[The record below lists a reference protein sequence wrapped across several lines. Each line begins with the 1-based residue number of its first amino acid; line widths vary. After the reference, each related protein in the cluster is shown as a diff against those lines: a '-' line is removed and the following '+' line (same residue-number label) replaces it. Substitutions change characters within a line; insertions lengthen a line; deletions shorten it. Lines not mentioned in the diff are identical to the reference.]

1 MKRSRKFRGAIAVAG
16 LTAVAFGAAPPLAV
30 AAPGSDPTVVGQW
43 RTPFEEGGA
52 DTPRCVEEERFG
64 NPYLVCK
71 PAAQAQFVGPD
82 GTIMYYNGIEGQEN
96 IETGLVPE
104 LAPTSAEDRARVLD
118 LRDGTPQWR
127 VPEGEQGAGVNPEI
141 QEGRTS
147 DDCLR
152 EDPLGVLGVPGR
164 PGDGPVGSLAGQ
176 LGVPESNPV
185 CSPDD
190 PAENDVNMFCGDVA
204 QLADGRA
211 LVIGGTDYYN
221 EPAILEKN
229 EGDPANVGILEV
241 QGLRS
246 SRIYDPFK
254 ESFRPT
260 DGQMKFNRWYSTL
273 TTLPDGRMLA
283 VGGVSKLVKTTQGGQ
298 VRRTETFDPATG
310 EWTENFTG
318 PASENSLPL
327 NARLHLTPNGKVFYG
342 GNGQMWNPFGQAVDE
357 VMFGIRQFF
366 DPQTGQ
372 WEQAGP
378 TLIRDAAFSVAL
390 PMTAPYDRMD
400 ILSISGSVGP
410 PPGAYLALP
419 LSTITTVTADGSVT
433 ERATDPV
440 AHSRWSGSGVALPD
454 GKVLALNGASA
465 NELFAPN
472 SEQPVRAVEL
482 FDPATETWTE
492 VAVQDRDRM
501 YHSTAVLLPDGR
513 VLSGGHVPAGTGYG
527 AVRNLPEPT
536 SQNHRDPS
544 FNIYSPP
551 YLFWGERPR
560 IDAVQ
565 SGIAWGESF
574 RVDTKQADDI
584 TKVMLMRTPSPQHAN
599 DNDPRTLELPFT
611 VSGAGELTV
620 DAPPDGVAAPPGYY
634 YLFIDREEEGKGL
647 VPSVARMVRIGDESD
662 PSPAVQ
668 PMSGELT
675 EGGSATP
682 EPARPGEPGYDPN
695 FPPSFP
701 LPGAPGDEATQP
713 TTNVPSRAGRRRR

>member
-1 MKRSRKFRGAIAVAG
+1 MNRSRMVRGAVVVAG
-16 LTAVAFGAAPPLAV
+16 LTAVAFGTAPPLAL
-30 AAPGSDPTVVGQW
+30 AAPGADPSAVGQW

-64 NPYLVCK
+64 NPYLICK
-71 PAAQAQFVGPD
+71 PAAQAQFVAPN
-82 GTIMYYNGIEGQEN
+82 GTVMYYNGIEGQEN

-104 LAPTSAEDRARVLD
+104 LAPTSAEDRSRVLD
-118 LRDGTPQWR
+118 LRDGAPTWR
-127 VPEGEQGAGVNPEI
+127 VPEGEQGAGINPEI
-141 QEGRTS
+141 QDGRTS
-147 DDCLR
+147 EDCLR
-152 EDPLGVLGVPGR
+152 DDPLGVLGVPGR

-176 LGVPESNPV
+176 AGAPESNPV

-190 PAENDVNMFCGDVA
+190 PAENDVNMFCGDIA
-204 QLADGRA
+204 QMADGRA

-221 EPAILEKN
+221 EPAILERN
-229 EGDPANVGILEV
+229 EGDPANVGLLEV

-246 SRIYDPFK
+246 SRIYDSTK
-254 ESFRPT
+254 ESFSPT
-260 DGQMKFNRWYSTL
+260 EGQMKFNRWYSTL
-273 TTLPDGRMLA
+273 TTLPDGKMLA
-283 VGGVSKLVKTTQGGQ
+283 TGGVSKLVKTTQGGQ
-298 VRRTETFDPATG
+298 VRRTETFDPATS

-342 GNGQMWNPFGQAVDE
+342 GNGQQWNPFGQAIDE
-357 VMFGIRQFF
+357 ATFAIRQFF
-366 DPQTGQ
+366 DPETAQ
-372 WEQAGP
+372 WQQAGVG
-378 TLIRDAAFSVAL
+378 LVRDAAFSVAL
-390 PMTAPYDRMD
+390 PMAAPYDRMD

-419 LSTITTVTADGSVT
+419 LSTVTSVTAEGTVS
-433 ERATDPV
+433 ERQTAPV

-454 GKVLALNGASA
+454 GKVLALNGAGA

-472 SEQPVRAVEL
+472 TEQPVRAVEL
-482 FDPATETWTE
+482 FDPATDQWTE

-513 VLSGGHVPAGTGYG
+513 VLSGGHVPAGTFYG
-527 AVRNLPEPT
+527 AVRNMPEPT

-560 IDAVQ
+560 IDEVQ

-574 RVDTKQADDI
+574 TVRTDEADQI
-584 TKVMLMRTPSPQHAN
+584 TKVMLMRTGSPQHAN

-611 VSGAGELTV
+611 VSDGKLRV
-620 DAPPDGVAAPPGYY
+620 DAPPNGIAAPPGYY

-647 VPSVARMVRIGDESD
+647 VPSVARMVHIGEKSD
-662 PSPAVQ
+662 SEPAVE
-668 PMSGELT
+668 PMNGDLT

-682 EPARPGEPGYDPN
+682 EPSRPGEAGYDPN
-695 FPPSFP
+695 FPPS
-701 LPGAPGDEATQP
+701 LPMSGESGDEAVTAARA
-713 TTNVPSRAGRRRR
+713 TPSGSGRRARR